1 MPSVICSDMIPR
13 GMMLFLE
20 QIGVSLT
27 PDSND
32 PGLMFYVIIFEKI
45 QNYMTQVHIITER

>member
-1 MPSVICSDMIPR
+1 MIPR

-45 QNYMTQVHIITER
+45 QNYMTQVHYHHGEMNGLTNE